1 MPNAVW
7 RDGET
12 RTRAANLL
20 YSIGLSV
27 DQNGKITLIQWDG
40 PAFKAGL
47 NTSLTI
53 TGVNGQ
59 AFSADRLRA
68 AVAATK
74 DGTPVDLLIR
84 VGEMFRTVR
93 IDYRGGHRYPR
104 LERIA
109 GKPAYLDDIL
119 APR

>member
-1 MPNAVW
+1 M
-7 RDGET
+7 
-12 RTRAANLL
+12 
-20 YSIGLSV
+20 
-27 DQNGKITLIQWDG
+27 DQNGKILLIQWNG
-40 PAFKAGL
+40 PAWKAGL

-74 DGTPVDLLIR
+74 AGTPVELLIR
-84 VGEMFRTVR
+84 TGETFKTIRL
-93 IDYRGGHRYPR
+93 DYRGGHRYPR

-109 GKPAYLDDIL
+109 GKPAYIDDIL
-119 APR
+119 AAR

>member
-1 MPNAVW
+1 M
-7 RDGET
+7 
-12 RTRAANLL
+12 
-20 YSIGLSV
+20 
-27 DQNGKITLIQWDG
+27 DG
-40 PAFKAGL
+40 PAWKAGL

-59 AFSADRLRA
+59 AFSADRLRT

-74 DGTPVDLLIR
+74 TGGVVDLLIR
-84 VGEMFRTVR
+84 FGETFRTVR

-109 GKPAYLDDIL
+109 GKPAYIDDIL
-119 APR
+119 AAR